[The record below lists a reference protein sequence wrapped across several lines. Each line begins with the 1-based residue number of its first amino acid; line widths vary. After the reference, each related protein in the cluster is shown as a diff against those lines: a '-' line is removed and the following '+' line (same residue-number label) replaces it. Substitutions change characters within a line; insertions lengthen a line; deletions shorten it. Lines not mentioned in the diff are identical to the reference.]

1 MPCARHYNAFVTF
14 PEAVQFFSSLH
25 AFGWRLD
32 LSRMEALCKRMGH
45 PEHAFK
51 VVHVAGTNGKGSTT
65 AMIAAILA
73 HAGYRTGSYYSPYVF
88 NVRERVMLAEPHGA
102 PRMIPEEAFARI
114 LTDLKPHVEA
124 VAADESLGQPT
135 EFEVKTMLAFLYFRE
150 AKVDWAVLEVG
161 LGGRL
166 DATNVVRPE
175 VCVITN
181 IGLDHTERLGNTL
194 EEIAGE
200 KAGIIKPGAAVVT
213 AATEPALGVIRK
225 AYEERGAAEWGQIIP
240 ADDANDGWPSYYHC
254 ILENGGKTVGVD
266 AILTPSLPGP
276 AQQANATLAALAAQ
290 VLHVRGEL
298 IPDSAIDKG
307 LAAAFMPGRF
317 QIVRENPAVILD
329 GAHNREAAAA
339 LMSGLLA
346 RYPGR
351 PLTLVIGMMGRH
363 AVDGVMR
370 ELAPYAAKVIA
381 TQPGNTR
388 AMPAEAVAA
397 EASKYGFDAPVVKP
411 PMGALRSAMAE
422 AKPDGVIVVT
432 GSFYVV
438 GEIDADRIS

>member
-1 MPCARHYNAFVTF
+1 MNFSNCQFFVTCAKGTEGALRRELVAMRIHGPRGATGGVSF
-14 PEAVQFFSSLH
+14 AGTLMDGMKVCLH
-25 AFGWRLD
+25 AR
-32 LSRMEALCKRMGH
+32 
-45 PEHAFK
+45 
-51 VVHVAGTNGKGSTT
+51 VA
-65 AMIAAILA
+65 MRVLLEIAAFQASDADQLYA
-73 HAGYRTGSYYSPYVF
+73 HA
-88 NVRERVMLAEPHGA
+88 RE
-102 PRMIPEEAFARI
+102 
-114 LTDLKPHVEA
+114 
-124 VAADESLGQPT
+124 
-135 EFEVKTMLAFLYFRE
+135 
-150 AKVDWAVLEVG
+150 VDWTDFVGRDMTVAVH
-161 LGGRL
+161 
-166 DATNVVRPE
+166 ATTQDNPNLRHS
-175 VCVITN
+175 
-181 IGLDHTERLGNTL
+181 GF
-194 EEIAGE
+194 
-200 KAGIIKPGAAVVT
+200 T
-213 AATEPALGVIRK
+213 ALKVK
-225 AYEERGAAEWGQIIP
+225 
-240 ADDANDGWPSYYHC
+240 
-254 ILENGGKTVGVD
+254 D
-266 AILTPSLPGP
+266 AIVDMLRDRSGRRPDVSVDDPDVSV
-276 AQQANATLAALAAQ
+276 

-411 PMGALRSAMAE
+411 PMGALRSAMARPTSTRTSRTTAMRRPWSMSSRTKSFPCTTTE
-422 AKPDGVIVVT
+422 TATICRRP
-432 GSFYVV
+432 GSS
-438 GEIDADRIS
+438 G